1 MERRNFFKAAALTG
15 GAILASRLNPLHSM
29 TTFSDMALGEQ
40 HHDEPKKQRTSLL
53 KGVCDIHVHAS
64 PDSRPRLINELD
76 FAREAQKAGYR
87 SIMYKSNDF
96 SCHDRVYLIRQEL
109 PDFEVFGSLVMNRAH
124 GDKVNIYAVEK
135 AVATTGNYCRCIWMP
150 TSDAEYHVKKLT
162 DNTEKGIPVIDSSG
176 NVLPEVVSVMEICE
190 DAGIMFATG
199 HSSPEETIIMAKKAR
214 EVGLKKFVVT
224 HANSSI
230 WTMTKDQIKQCID
243 LGAFIEYCY
252 LPNLWGPGTGLP
264 DYTRMTDE
272 EFLSFVRINPERS
285 FITTDLGQVGMPNPI
300 DGMNTCI
307 QALRKGNVSEDDIDT
322 MLRHNPAM
330 LVGI

>member
-1 MERRNFFKAAALTG
+1 
-15 GAILASRLNPLHSM
+15 
-29 TTFSDMALGEQ
+29 
-40 HHDEPKKQRTSLL
+40 
-53 KGVCDIHVHAS
+53 
-64 PDSRPRLINELD
+64 
-76 FAREAQKAGYR
+76 
-87 SIMYKSNDF
+87 
-96 SCHDRVYLIRQEL
+96 
-109 PDFEVFGSLVMNRAH
+109 
-124 GDKVNIYAVEK
+124 
-135 AVATTGNYCRCIWMP
+135 
-150 TSDAEYHVKKLT
+150 T
-162 DNTEKGIPVIDSSG
+162 DNSEKGIPVLDHNG
-176 NVLPEVVSVMEICE
+176 KVLPEVVRVMEICE

-230 WTMTKDQIKQCID
+230 WMMTKDQIKQCID

-307 QALRKGNVSEDDIDT
+307 QALRKGNISEAHIDT
-322 MLRHNPAM
+322 MLRRNPAM